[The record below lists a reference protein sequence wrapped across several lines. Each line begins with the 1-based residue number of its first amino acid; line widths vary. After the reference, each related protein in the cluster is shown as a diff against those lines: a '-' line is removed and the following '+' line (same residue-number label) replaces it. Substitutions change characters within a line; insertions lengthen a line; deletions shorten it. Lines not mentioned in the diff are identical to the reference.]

1 MKNQPRTFA
10 LRRIKKAELLKSD
23 FEPDKEIISSVNPD
37 DFLGFEKIKNV
48 KLYAASF
55 ALDRLK
61 SSPLHTHQIIHD
73 DGTVEIPAVA
83 KEVLFPFILS
93 QEGNVRLLEPAELK
107 TELKS
112 KLQKMLEQL

>member
-1 MKNQPRTFA
+1 MLFRSLHA
-10 LRRIKKAELLKSD
+10 DS
-23 FEPDKEIISSVNPD
+23 
-37 DFLGFEKIKNV
+37 
-48 KLYAASF
+48 Y

-93 QEGNVRLLEPAELK
+93 QEGNVQLLEPADLRS
-107 TELKS
+107 ELKS
-112 KLQKMLEQL
+112 KLQKMLEQY